1 MNQLSGSSKTPK
13 TARGKRTRDKLL
25 RAAEIEF
32 GDKGF
37 HSAAISGITHRA
49 GVALGTFYTYYES
62 KEEIFHDLVTYMSQ
76 RTRRWIGERVS
87 GAPDRM
93 AAERLGIEAYIEFA
107 KQPPSNW
114 VGDKN
119 VPRFLLRQGE
129 RVPNTDW
136 RPYVQAGGEFVVSQ
150 AALQSLFSV
159 LSSFFNFL
167 IQESYISANPVAQ
180 IRQKSKFLRKQQSQG
195 KIRRPQGFW
204 RNLPAVYVP
213 QR

>member
-1 MNQLSGSSKTPK
+1 MNQLSGSNKEPK

-37 HSAAISGITHRA
+37 HSAAISGITYRA

-76 RTRRWIGERVS
+76 RTRRWIGERVA

-107 KQPPSNW
+107 RRHKGIYRIITEAEFVANDAYREHYEGFAKAYKDNLKKAGES
-114 VGDKN
+114 GDIREGDYETWTWAIMGIAVFLGMKYTEWDDN
-119 VPRFLLRQGE
+119 VPAA
-129 RVPNTDW
+129 RVAEIVTDLIANGI
-136 RPYVQAGGEFVVSQ
+136 RP
-150 AALQSLFSV
+150 
-159 LSSFFNFL
+159 
-167 IQESYISANPVAQ
+167 
-180 IRQKSKFLRKQQSQG
+180 R
-195 KIRRPQGFW
+195 
-204 RNLPAVYVP
+204 
-213 QR
+213 